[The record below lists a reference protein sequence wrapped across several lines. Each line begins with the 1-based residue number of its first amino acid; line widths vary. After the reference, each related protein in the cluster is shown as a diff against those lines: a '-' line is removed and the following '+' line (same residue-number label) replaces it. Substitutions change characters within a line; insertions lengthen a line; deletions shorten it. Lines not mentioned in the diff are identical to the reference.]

1 MNNDELLKK
10 LYGPSAEDVKE
21 TYEPLPAPSKPIIT
35 LQDVDNKFI
44 ERYFVQLAN
53 VPDYIVE
60 VSKTEFT
67 SLKKNPR
74 FVTTMIKW
82 RIVGKKETITRPNNV
97 VILGTEDLNRNAVM
111 KADLTMRGIRK
122 YITDYT
128 QYWYAE
134 RYE

>member
-10 LYGPSAEDVKE
+10 LYGSNAEDIKE

-53 VPDYIVE
+53 ASDYIVE
-60 VSKTEFT
+60 VNKTEFNA
-67 SLKKNPR
+67 LKKNPR
-74 FVTTMIKW
+74 FVTVMIKW
-82 RIVGKKETITRPNNV
+82 RIVGKKKTITRSNNV